1 MTSAARSRK
10 AADDE
15 SAKSL
20 VYVLRRDLK
29 DTLNLTTD
37 VVVAVETVV
46 VALTMAVAEGE
57 IVPAAVATAVRAA
70 VVDAVVVRLVTVAA
84 AVVEGIGPAVKTLF

>member
-1 MTSAARSRK
+1 MKWSERRK
-10 AADDE
+10 NVE
-15 SAKSL
+15 KVPSSL
-20 VYVLRRDLK
+20 LVPMPTV
-29 DTLNLTTD
+29 D

-70 VVDAVVVRLVTVAA
+70 VVDAFVDRLVTVAD
-84 AVVEGIGPAVKTLF
+84 AVVEGTGPAVKTLF